1 MGYKF
6 LGDIAKLRN
15 ENIKDNS
22 DDSLLYVTTAHLL
35 PEKRGLDSNLESSL
49 NKSGKHFYKG
59 DILVSNIRPYFK
71 KIWFATSDGITS
83 NDVLI
88 FTPKEGVDLSYLY
101 YLLMQDTFFD
111 YATKTSKGTKMP
123 RGDKSALKQFE
134 VYIPKLEMQ
143 VGTSKKLKSFDK
155 KIETNNKIIE
165 NLETQAQAIFK
176 SWFFDFEPFQE
187 GEFVES
193 EFGMIPEGWEVVPV
207 KEMSQSVIT
216 GKTPSTKNKEYFGNF
231 MPFIKIPDMHNKVY
245 TITTEV
251 YLSEKGVQSQKN
263 KTLPKNSIC
272 VSCIATV
279 GLVNL
284 VLEES
289 QTNQQINSIIPA
301 EGISP
306 YYLYFAMK
314 NLYDYLNSIASGSTQ
329 KNINKNDF
337 ERIKIINPNHK
348 IMDRYHYFSKP
359 LFELIK
365 NLQLQNQNL
374 AQLRDT
380 LLPKLMSGEIR
391 VGQDEVEEIE
401 NPL

>member
-155 KIETNNKIIE
+155 KIETNNAIIA
-165 NLETQAQAIFK
+165 NLEAQAQAIFK
-176 SWFFDFEPFQE
+176 SRFVDFELFQD
-187 GEFVES
+187 GQFVES
-193 EFGMIPEGWEVVPV
+193 ELGMIPEGWEVKTLGDFFP
-207 KEMSQSVIT
+207 VIT
-216 GKTPSTKNKEYFGNF
+216 GKKNANIAIDNGEYPFFTCSQGIFYTDDYSFDANAILLAGNGDFNVKRYNGKFEAYQRTYILIPYDEKYVGLLYNLIEFYLPQIVSGHKGSVINYITKGMIEEFKFAVPND
-231 MPFIKIPDMHNKVY
+231 MPA
-245 TITTEV
+245 
-251 YLSEKGVQSQKN
+251 
-263 KTLPKNSIC
+263 KTLKLFNDYENF
-272 VSCIATV
+272 IAHLKKEV
-279 GLVNL
+279 
-284 VLEES
+284 
-289 QTNQQINSIIPA
+289 
-301 EGISP
+301 
-306 YYLYFAMK
+306 K
-314 NLYDYLNSIASGSTQ
+314 NLEIT
-329 KNINKNDF
+329 
-337 ERIKIINPNHK
+337 
-348 IMDRYHYFSKP
+348 
-359 LFELIK
+359 
-365 NLQLQNQNL
+365 
-374 AQLRDT
+374 RDT

-391 VGQDEVEEIE
+391 VGQDDIEEIE
-401 NPL
+401 NLL

>member
-155 KIETNNKIIE
+155 KIETNNAIIA
-165 NLETQAQAIFK
+165 NLEAQAQAIFK
-176 SWFFDFEPFQE
+176 SRFVDFELFQD
-187 GEFVES
+187 GQFVES
-193 EFGMIPEGWEVVPV
+193 ELGMIPEGWEVKTLGDFFP
-207 KEMSQSVIT
+207 VIT
-216 GKTPSTKNKEYFGNF
+216 GKKNANIAIDNGEYPFFTCSQGIFYTDDYSFDANAILLAGNGDFNVKRYNGKFEAYQRTYILIPYDEKYVGLLYNLIEFYLPQIVSGHKGSVINYITKGMIEEFKFAVPND
-231 MPFIKIPDMHNKVY
+231 IPA
-245 TITTEV
+245 
-251 YLSEKGVQSQKN
+251 
-263 KTLPKNSIC
+263 KTLKLFNDYENF
-272 VSCIATV
+272 IAHLKKEV
-279 GLVNL
+279 
-284 VLEES
+284 
-289 QTNQQINSIIPA
+289 
-301 EGISP
+301 
-306 YYLYFAMK
+306 K
-314 NLYDYLNSIASGSTQ
+314 NLEIT
-329 KNINKNDF
+329 
-337 ERIKIINPNHK
+337 
-348 IMDRYHYFSKP
+348 
-359 LFELIK
+359 
-365 NLQLQNQNL
+365 
-374 AQLRDT
+374 RDT

-391 VGQDEVEEIE
+391 VGQDDIEEIE
-401 NPL
+401 NLL

>member
-155 KIETNNKIIE
+155 KIETNNAIIA
-165 NLETQAQAIFK
+165 NLEAQAQAIFK
-176 SWFFDFEPFQE
+176 SRFVDFEPFQD
-187 GEFVES
+187 GQFVES
-193 EFGMIPEGWEVVPV
+193 ELGMIPEGWEVKTLGDFFP
-207 KEMSQSVIT
+207 VIT
-216 GKTPSTKNKEYFGNF
+216 GKKNANIAIDNGEYPFFTCSQGIFYTDDYSFDANAILLAGNGDFNVKRYNGKFEAYQRTYILIPYDEKYVGLLYNLIEFYLPQIVSGHKGSVINYITKGMIEEFKFAVPND
-231 MPFIKIPDMHNKVY
+231 IPA
-245 TITTEV
+245 
-251 YLSEKGVQSQKN
+251 
-263 KTLPKNSIC
+263 KTLKLFNDYENF
-272 VSCIATV
+272 IAHLKKEV
-279 GLVNL
+279 
-284 VLEES
+284 
-289 QTNQQINSIIPA
+289 
-301 EGISP
+301 
-306 YYLYFAMK
+306 K
-314 NLYDYLNSIASGSTQ
+314 NLEIT
-329 KNINKNDF
+329 
-337 ERIKIINPNHK
+337 
-348 IMDRYHYFSKP
+348 
-359 LFELIK
+359 
-365 NLQLQNQNL
+365 
-374 AQLRDT
+374 RDT

-391 VGQDEVEEIE
+391 VGQDDIEEIE
-401 NPL
+401 NLL